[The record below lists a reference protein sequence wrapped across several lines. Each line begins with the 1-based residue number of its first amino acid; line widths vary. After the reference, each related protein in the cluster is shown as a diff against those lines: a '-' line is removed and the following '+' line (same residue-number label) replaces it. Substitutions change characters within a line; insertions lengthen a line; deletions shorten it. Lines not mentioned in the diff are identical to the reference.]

1 MEIFLGVLVGGA
13 ALVTVLLLI
22 VARRSRNRSTL
33 DPSKDLYGGVPRGTE
48 VHPTVFDWEQ
58 YRP

>member
-1 MEIFLGVLVGGA
+1 MEIFVGVLAGGA
-13 ALVTVLLLI
+13 VLVTVLLVI
-22 VARRSRNRSTL
+22 AARRSRSRSTL
-33 DPSKDLYGGVPRGTE
+33 DPSQDLYSGVPRGTE